1 VACMAAKED
10 ENGLE
15 RENLWNGPDISVNGW
30 RLPNMEFKSMLN
42 IYYGEMPE
50 AIYNTSLYF
59 DNTYFDGWLDDPFA
73 REMIK
78 SVDKA
83 TVLSGQAVDSKAL
96 GVIPTTKI
104 SGGLKTLLLIY
115 NEPHKIFNA
124 STCGDN
130 CAKWILKIA
139 KKSEKDITI
148 NLRHIMDFG
157 DGKFEIRIV
166 NNDVIVHNMCELVQY
181 AGYYL

>member
-1 VACMAAKED
+1 M
-10 ENGLE
+10 L
-15 RENLWNGPDISVNGW
+15 SV
-30 RLPNMEFKSMLN
+30 F
-42 IYYGEMPE
+42 YGDMPE

-59 DNTYFDGWLDDPFA
+59 DNTYYDSWLEDPFA
-73 REMIK
+73 KEMIK

-83 TVLSGQAVDSKAL
+83 EVLSGQAVNSKAL

-104 SGGLKTLLLIY
+104 SGGLKTLLLVY
-115 NEPHKIFNA
+115 NQPQKIFNI

-139 KKSEKDITI
+139 KKVDRDITV

-157 DGKFEIRIV
+157 DGEFEIRIL
-166 NNDVIVHNMCELVQY
+166 NNNVIVHNMSELVQY
-181 AGYYL
+181 AGLFLGE

>member
-1 VACMAAKED
+1 
-10 ENGLE
+10 
-15 RENLWNGPDISVNGW
+15 
-30 RLPNMEFKSMLN
+30 MLN
-42 IYYGEMPE
+42 IYYGDMPE

-59 DNTYFDGWLDDPFA
+59 NNTYYDGWLMDEFA
-73 REMIK
+73 QKMIK
-78 SVDKA
+78 SIDKA

-96 GVIPTTKI
+96 GVIPATKI

-115 NEPHKIFNA
+115 NEPKKIFNA

-139 KKSEKDITI
+139 KKLDRDVTI

-157 DGKFEIRIV
+157 DGKFEIRIL
-166 NNDVIVHNMCELVQY
+166 NNNKVVHSMSELVMY
-181 AGYYL
+181 AGEFL